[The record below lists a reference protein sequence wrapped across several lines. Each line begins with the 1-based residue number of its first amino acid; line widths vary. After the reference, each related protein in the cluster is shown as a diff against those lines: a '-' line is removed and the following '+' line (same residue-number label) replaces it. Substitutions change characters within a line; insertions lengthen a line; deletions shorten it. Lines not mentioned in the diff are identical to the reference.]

1 MSEAPQLPRNHAWSG
16 TLEGLVATEA
26 GALLARLKAFV
37 PDAGAA
43 QERAWRSQIADLQRE
58 GAQVLAWH
66 APAHNDHA
74 VLEYALPREAGRRPD
89 VLILQNGQVVVLEF
103 KETSRPRRADLDQV
117 AAYARDL
124 RGYHSAC
131 EGVEVIPVLVLGA
144 DYPAPRLVDG
154 VQVVSARHLAKE
166 LLRLGRGGE
175 GSPIEL
181 NAFLNGEYAPLP
193 TLVAAARLLFDNMPL
208 PFIKRAQSAGVQDAV
223 LRILAEAR
231 TANANGQRCLV
242 VVTGVPGAGKTLVG
256 LQAAHSAALEVG
268 YRFGDRRKRGA
279 PATFLSGNGPLV
291 QVLQNALRSTAFVQ
305 DMHRFIREYGL
316 EFRDRV
322 PPERLIVF
330 DEAQRAWDEPKMRDF
345 YGKKLPG
352 VPSDMVR
359 SEPETLVQIAERM
372 TEGAV
377 VVALVGRG
385 QEIHTGEE
393 AGMAQWA
400 AALATSRSGW
410 RVVGPPDQEAVF
422 TVPGVTFERDAALDL
437 DTGLRYHAGDDMHRW
452 VEAVIDRGDLA
463 EAQLLAGRLRSAAF
477 PIYVTRDLEAAK
489 SYAVA
494 RFGGQPQRRYGIVA
508 SSKSERHLLAYGLE
522 TGFQATKRLRI
533 GEWFNAE
540 PAHPRS
546 CCQWT
551 EVVTEFQC
559 QGLELDIALVA
570 WSDDFWWQG
579 QGWAS
584 RVGARQ
590 RLVRDPHQL
599 RKNAYRVLLTRGR
612 EGLVIFVPPAPEST
626 MDATFE
632 ALLQAGALEARAARE
647 EQMVA

>member
-1 MSEAPQLPRNHAWSG
+1 MSEALHLPRNHAWSG

-26 GALLARLKAFV
+26 SALLARLKAFV
-37 PDAGAA
+37 PDAGPA
-43 QERAWRSQIADLQRE
+43 QERAWRSQIEDLQRE
-58 GAQVLAWH
+58 GAQVIAWH

-131 EGVEVIPVLVLGA
+131 EGMDVIPVLVLGA
-144 DYPAPRLVDG
+144 DYPAPRQVDG
-154 VQVVSARHLAKE
+154 VQVVSARHLAAE
-166 LLRLGRGGE
+166 LLRLGRGGQ
-175 GSPIEL
+175 GSAVEL
-181 NAFLNGEYAPLP
+181 RAFLNGEYAPLP
-193 TLVAAARLLFDNMPL
+193 TLVAAARLLFDNLPL
-208 PFIKRAQSAGVQDAV
+208 PFIKRAQSAGVHEAV
-223 LRILAEAR
+223 SRILAETRAAHAR
-231 TANANGQRCLV
+231 GERCLV
-242 VVTGVPGAGKTLVG
+242 IITGVPGAGKTLVG

-268 YRFGDRRKRGA
+268 FRFGDRRKRGS

-291 QVLQNALRSTAFVQ
+291 QVLQHTLRSTAFVQ

-316 EFRDRV
+316 ERPDRI

-345 YGKKLPG
+345 YGKKLPA
-352 VPSDMVR
+352 VPSEAIR

-372 TEGAV
+372 PEGAV

-400 AALATSRSGW
+400 AALATSRGGW
-410 RVVGPPDQEAVF
+410 RVVGPPEQQAVF
-422 TVPGVTFERDAALDL
+422 AAEHIAFTTDPALDL

-452 VEAVIDRGDLA
+452 VEAVIDRGDLP
-463 EAQLLAGRLRSAAF
+463 EARRLATRLREAAF
-477 PIYVTRDLEAAK
+477 PIYVTRDLAAAK
-489 SYAVA
+489 AYAEA
-494 RFGGQPQRRYGIVA
+494 RFGGQPQRRYGLVA
-508 SSKSERHLLAYGLE
+508 SSKSERHLAAYGLE

-540 PAHPRS
+540 PSHPRS

-551 EVVTEFQC
+551 EVTTEFQC
-559 QGLELDIALVA
+559 QGLELDLALVA

-579 QGWAS
+579 QGWTS

-612 EGLVIFVPPAPEST
+612 EGLVIFVPPAPEAT